1 MELVVEKQ
9 ASSFDLSGIGCGY
22 LLWGRHSSW
31 EEGKA
36 GIVTSAT
43 ESQLTVQYHP
53 GIGNVINHF
62 IIPVSEAAEG
72 QWEIRWSKD
81 MSEVFEYGMKQ
92 DPEEPEDGETEPDG
106 TEEPDLAE
114 QEPKNP
120 EPQEPE
126 IGTEG
131 SKPEHA
137 GLEDT
142 ENQEGSEEG
151 DGTGGSDT
159 QEIP

>member
-1 MELVVEKQ
+1 MELVVEKPVS
-9 ASSFDLSGIGCGY
+9 AFDLSGIECGY

-72 QWEIRWSKD
+72 QWEVRWSAD
-81 MSEVFEYGMKQ
+81 LSSVQEYNVKTDETNQ
-92 DPEEPEDGETEPDG
+92 ETE
-106 TEEPDLAE
+106 
-114 QEPKNP
+114 
-120 EPQEPE
+120 
-126 IGTEG
+126 
-131 SKPEHA
+131 
-137 GLEDT
+137 
-142 ENQEGSEEG
+142 
-151 DGTGGSDT
+151 GGGCS
-159 QEIP
+159 